1 MEIGDYDEVFVAT
14 EEPEHAPNN
23 EGRLYRPT
31 EVDLRLKADAPV
43 IDAGCRLLGINDDFT
58 GKRRTGRTS
67 RKPIPHYGPRR
78 Q

>member
-1 MEIGDYDEVFVAT
+1 MAT

-43 IDAGCRLLGINDDFT
+43 VDAGCRLPGINDDFT
-58 GKRRTGRTS
+58 GKGPDIGPYEVRQARLTNYGRR
-67 RKPIPHYGPRR
+67 RR
-78 Q
+78 